1 MNTGKIF
8 MAFAKGQETVDN
20 VAIVKRYT
28 GVAACYVVG
37 VNPNKTELEKIYGT
51 TIENEPE
58 YRGSVDVDGRKV
70 ENVRVDFIVKTVAE
84 DNNGI
89 EMTSKV
95 ALFLRKEYRFNREK
109 TKVQVIDKYGR
120 TAWVTVEQAKAKEI
134 PVYANGPANLDA
146 DYRPCYVGEEELTN
160 FIKAYLNIPNVMKY
174 VDNKWVMVDN
184 PADCVARL
192 DNIEKYFTGDYS
204 ELRDVIALQPMNKI
218 KILFGV
224 KTNDEGKQ
232 YQAVYTQMFMKN
244 GVRDFA
250 RLEKDL
256 ADRKAAGAYPTTEFT
271 VGDLKEYNP
280 QPTSFAAPSENVGNP
295 FAENPFGDT
304 VDPLASMA
312 SNPWEM

>member
-28 GVAACYVVG
+28 GVAPCYVVG

-58 YRGSVDVDGRKV
+58 YRGSVDVDGRKI

-95 ALFLRKEYRFNREK
+95 ALFLRKEYRFNRDK

-146 DYRPCYVGEEELTN
+146 DYRPCFVGEEELTN

-174 VDNKWVMVDN
+174 VDNKWIMVDN

-192 DNIEKYFTGDYS
+192 DNIDKYFSGNYD
-204 ELRDVIALQPMNKI
+204 ELRDVIALQPKNRV

-232 YQAVYTQMFMKN
+232 YQAVFTQMFLKN
-244 GVRDFA
+244 GVRDYSK
-250 RLEKDL
+250 LEKEL

-280 QPTSFAAPSENVGNP
+280 QPTSFAAPAEDLGNP
-295 FAENPFGDT
+295 FAGNPFDTT
-304 VDPLASMA
+304 VDPLAAMA
-312 SNPWEM
+312 TNPWEM

>member
-58 YRGSVDVDGRKV
+58 YRGSVDIDGRKV

-256 ADRKAAGAYPTTEFT
+256 ADRKAAGANPTTEFT
-271 VGDLKEYNP
+271 EGDLKEYNP
-280 QPTSFAAPSENVGNP
+280 QPTSFATPSENVGNP

>member
-204 ELRDVIALQPMNKI
+204 ELRDVIALQPMNKV

-280 QPTSFAAPSENVGNP
+280 QPTSFAAPSDNVGNP

>member
-58 YRGSVDVDGRKV
+58 YRGSVDIDGRKV

-271 VGDLKEYNP
+271 IGDLKEYNP

>member
-1 MNTGKIF
+1 M
-8 MAFAKGQETVDN
+8 E
-20 VAIVKRYT
+20 
-28 GVAACYVVG
+28 VG
-37 VNPNKTELEKIYGT
+37 DKHLLVLLDASALDTSDTYIYGT

-58 YRGSVDVDGRKV
+58 YRGSVDIDGRKV

-84 DNNGI
+84 DNNDI

-95 ALFLRKEYRFNREK
+95 ALFLRKEYRFNRDK

-204 ELRDVIALQPMNKI
+204 ELRDVIALQPMNKV

-244 GVRDFA
+244 GVRDYA

-295 FAENPFGDT
+295 FAGNPFDT